1 MPSLAKAFRVASG
14 MLKPAI
20 NKLSVAR
27 YTLRSKKVP
36 LGVYT
41 PGSRIIKNKVAVK
54 RALGLTGLSSTRFVR
69 KYQKYINKKHL
80 KNYIKLKRKIYNKWS
95 NWASRR

>member
-1 MPSLAKAFRVASG
+1 MPSIVRALRVASG

-41 PGSRIIKNKVAVK
+41 PGSRIIKTK
-54 RALGLTGLSSTRFVR
+54 
-69 KYQKYINKKHL
+69 
-80 KNYIKLKRKIYNKWS
+80 
-95 NWASRR
+95 